1 MASKLSSSTL
11 VALCLAFSAAMFF
24 FGTGLSPVWPLLW
37 LAPIPVLWLAP
48 RVSGSSAFLVATAAF
63 ALGSLNEWA
72 YLALV
77 VPLWVSILN
86 AVGPACIFGL
96 AVLLFRNRL
105 LKGQAVQA
113 ALIVPAFWVAYEYVS
128 EAISVHGTV
137 GNLSYSQMNFLPILQ
152 IASVTGIWGIS
163 FSILIFGAGV
173 AALFSA
179 VSAKQRRL
187 LAIGL
192 AVYLF
197 CVFGYGYWRL
207 AATPKDSPTIKVG
220 LIASDDSMN
229 LVVPT
234 TEDAGYVFDRFGKQM
249 LSMASQGASQGIQLF
264 VLPEHSGPVTD
275 ASEPATDARFEQ
287 LAQQTHAFIAIG
299 VDRTMPKVSWNQER
313 LYAPNGT
320 LLATYDKH
328 HLLPHWEDQFKPA
341 TDRTSLSVPYGA
353 MCAGPDSKQ
362 PAQRTAVAA
371 ASGKW
376 GLEICKDMD
385 FPLLSRQ
392 YARDGVALM
401 VVPAWDF
408 SVDGWLHG
416 RMAIMRGVEGGFSI
430 ARSAKKSILYAT
442 DDRGRVI
449 AERDSGFVPFA
460 TVIATVPVRHDAT
473 IYSRFGDWFAWL
485 DLALLA
491 ILLGMPLIARD

>member
-1 MASKLSSSTL
+1 MDSKLSSSTT
-11 VALCLAFSAAMFF
+11 VTLCLACSAALFF
-24 FGTGLSPVWPLLW
+24 FGTGLAPLWSLLW
-37 LAPIPVLWLAP
+37 LAPIPALWLAA
-48 RVSGSSAFLVATAAF
+48 RVSASSAFLVAAAAF

-77 VPLWVSILN
+77 VPLWISILN
-86 AVGPACIFGL
+86 SVAPACIFGI
-96 AVLLFRNRL
+96 AVLLFRNRV
-105 LKGQAVQA
+105 LKGHVVQAV
-113 ALIVPAFWVAYEYVS
+113 LIVPALWVAYEYINA
-128 EAISVHGTV
+128 AISVHGTI
-137 GNLSYSQMNFLPILQ
+137 GNLGYSQMNFLPILQ

-163 FSILIFGAGV
+163 FSIFLFAATV

-179 VSAKQRRL
+179 GAAKQKRI
-187 LAIGL
+187 LAIATTAVL
-192 AVYLF
+192 A
-197 CVFGYGYWRL
+197 CVFGYGCWRL
-207 AATPKDSPTIKVG
+207 ASTPKDSPTIKVG

-234 TEDAGYVFDRFGKQM
+234 IEDAASAFDRYGKQM
-249 LSMASQGASQGIQLF
+249 QSMSSQGIQLF

-275 ASEPATDARFEQ
+275 ASEPETDARFEH
-287 LAQQTHAFIAIG
+287 LAQQTHAFIAVG
-299 VDRTMPKVSWNQER
+299 VDRIMPKVAWNQER

-328 HLLPHWEDQFKPA
+328 HLLPHWEDRFTPA
-341 TDRTSLSVPYGA
+341 VDRTALSVPYGA
-353 MCAGPDSKQ
+353 MCAGPDARQSSE
-362 PAQRTAVAA
+362 PTAVSA

-449 AERDSGFVPFA
+449 AERDTAFAPFA
-460 TVIATVPVRHDAT
+460 TVVATVPVRHDAT

-485 DLALLA
+485 NMALLA
-491 ILLGMPLIARD
+491 VLLGVPLITRD

>member
-1 MASKLSSSTL
+1 MVSKLSNNTL
-11 VALCLAFSAAMFF
+11 IVLCLSLSAALFF
-24 FGTGLSPVWPLLW
+24 FGTGLSPVWLFTW

-48 RVSGSSAFLVATAAF
+48 RLSASTAFLVAAAAF
-63 ALGSLNEWA
+63 ALGGLNEWS
-72 YLALV
+72 YLAV
-77 VPLWVSILN
+77 VIPLWLSILN
-86 AVGPACIFGL
+86 SVGPACIFGL
-96 AVLLFRNRL
+96 AVLLFRNRM
-105 LKGQAVQA
+105 LKGHAVQA
-113 ALIVPAFWVAYEYVS
+113 ALIYPAFWVAYEYIG
-128 EAISVHGTV
+128 ETLSVHGTI
-137 GNLSYSQMNFLPILQ
+137 GNLGYSQMNFLPILQ
-152 IASVTGIWGIS
+152 IAAVTGIWGIS
-163 FSILIFGAGV
+163 FSMFVFAAAI
-173 AALFSA
+173 AALFGPGLA
-179 VSAKQRRL
+179 RQQRV

-207 AATPKDSPTIKVG
+207 AATPKNSPAIKVG

-234 TEDAGYVFDRFGKQM
+234 PEDADYAFDRFGKQM
-249 LSMASQGASQGIQLF
+249 LSMAGQGIQLF

-275 ASEPATDARFEQ
+275 ASEHATDAKFEQ
-287 LAQQTHAFIAIG
+287 LAQEAHAFIAVG
-299 VDRTMPKVSWNQER
+299 VDRIMPKVAWNQER
-313 LYAPNGT
+313 LYAPDGT

-328 HLLPHWEDQFKPA
+328 HLLPHWEDRFTSA
-341 TDRTSLSVPYGA
+341 TERTSLSVPYGA
-353 MCAGPDSKQ
+353 MCAGPDAASSRH
-362 PAQRTAVAA
+362 AAVSAL
-371 ASGKW
+371 SGKW

-408 SVDGWLHG
+408 TVDGWLHG

-449 AERDSGFVPFA
+449 AERDTAFAPFA

-485 DLALLA
+485 DLALL
-491 ILLGMPLIARD
+491 LTLFGMPLIVRN

>member
-1 MASKLSSSTL
+1 MDLKLSNSTL
-11 VALCLAFSAAMFF
+11 VALCLTSSAALFF
-24 FGTGLSPVWPLLW
+24 FGTGLSPSWFLTW

-48 RVSGSSAFLVATAAF
+48 RVSASSAFLVAAAAF

-77 VPLWVSILN
+77 VPLRVSILN
-86 AVGPACIFGL
+86 SIGPACIFGV
-96 AVLLFRNRL
+96 AVLLFRNRV
-105 LKGQAVQA
+105 LKGHIVQA
-113 ALIVPAFWVAYEYVS
+113 ALIVPALWVAYEYVS
-128 EAISVHGTV
+128 AAISVHGTI
-137 GNLSYSQMNFLPILQ
+137 GNLGYSQMNSLPILQ

-163 FSILIFGAGV
+163 FSIFLFAATM
-173 AALFSA
+173 AALLSSDA
-179 VSAKQRRL
+179 ARQKRILV
-187 LAIGL
+187 IG
-192 AVYLF
+192 ATVYLVCF
-197 CVFGYGYWRL
+197 FGYGYWRL
-207 AATPKDSPTIKVG
+207 VSTPKDSPTIKVG

-229 LVVPT
+229 LIVPT
-234 TEDAGYVFDRFGKQM
+234 TEDAASAFDRFGRQIQ
-249 LSMASQGASQGIQLF
+249 SMSSQGIQLF

-287 LAQQTHAFIAIG
+287 LAQQTHAFIAVG
-299 VDRTMPKVSWNQER
+299 VDRIMPKVAWNQER
-313 LYAPNGT
+313 LYAPTGT

-328 HLLPHWEDQFKPA
+328 HLLPHLEDRFTPA
-341 TDRTSLSVPYGA
+341 TDRTALTVPYGA
-353 MCAGPDSKQ
+353 MCEGPDARHSS
-362 PAQRTAVAA
+362 QRTAVSA

-408 SVDGWLHG
+408 SLDGWLHG
-416 RMAIMRGVEGGFSI
+416 RMGIMRGVEGGFSI

-449 AERDSGFVPFA
+449 AERDTAFASFA
-460 TVIATVPVRHDAT
+460 TVVATVPVRHDAT

-485 DLALLA
+485 NLALLA

>member
-1 MASKLSSSTL
+1 MALKLSNTTL
-11 VALCLAFSAAMFF
+11 VVLSLAISAAMFF
-24 FGTGLSPVWPLLW
+24 FGTGLSPVWPFLW
-37 LAPIPVLWLAP
+37 LAAIPVLWLAP
-48 RVSGSSAFLVATAAF
+48 RLSASQAFLVAAAAF

-72 YLALV
+72 YLAAV

-86 AVGPACIFGL
+86 SVGPPCVFGL
-96 AVLLFRNRL
+96 AALLFRNRM
-105 LKGQAVQA
+105 LKGHVVQA
-113 ALIVPAFWVAYEYVS
+113 ALIVPAFLVAYEYVS
-128 EAISVHGTV
+128 EAISVHGTI
-137 GNLSYSQMNFLPILQ
+137 GNISYSQMNFLPILQ

-163 FSILIFGAGV
+163 FSILLFAAV
-173 AALFSA
+173 FAALFNP
-179 VSAKQRRL
+179 VSAKQKRT
-187 LAIGL
+187 LAISL
-192 AVYLF
+192 AAYLIF
-197 CVFGYGYWRL
+197 VLGYGFWRL
-207 AATPKDSPTIKVG
+207 VSTPEDSPVIKVA
-220 LIASDDSMN
+220 LIASDDSAN

-234 TEDAGYVFDRFGKQM
+234 ADDASYAFDRYGAQI
-249 LSMASQGASQGIQLF
+249 LSMASKSIQLF

-275 ASEPATDARFEQ
+275 ASEPVTDAKFEE
-287 LAQQTHAFIAIG
+287 LARQSHAFIAVG
-299 VDRTMPKVSWNQER
+299 VDRIMPKVARNQER

-328 HLLPHWEDQFKPA
+328 HLLPHWEDQFTPS
-341 TDRTSLSVPYGA
+341 TERTVLSVPYGA
-353 MCAGPDSKQ
+353 MCEGPDPKQ
-362 PAQRTAVAA
+362 SAQRTAVSA

-385 FPLLSRQ
+385 FPRLSRQ
-392 YARDGVALM
+392 YAREGVALM

-408 SVDGWLHG
+408 TVDGWLHG

-460 TVIATVPVRHDAT
+460 TVVAVVPVRHDAT

-485 DLALLA
+485 NLGLLA
-491 ILLGMPLIARD
+491 GLLGVPLITRH

>member
-1 MASKLSSSTL
+1 MDSKLNSSTI
-11 VALCLAFSAAMFF
+11 VALCLACSAALFF
-24 FGTGLSPVWPLLW
+24 FGTGLAPIWPLLW

-48 RVSGSSAFLVATAAF
+48 RASASSAFLVAGAAF

-86 AVGPACIFGL
+86 SVGPACIFGI
-96 AVLLFRNRL
+96 AVLLFRNRM
-105 LKGQAVQA
+105 LKGHVVQA
-113 ALIVPAFWVAYEYVS
+113 ALIVPALWVAYEYINA
-128 EAISVHGTV
+128 AISVHGTI
-137 GNLSYSQMNFLPILQ
+137 GNLSYSQMSFLHILQ
-152 IASVTGIWGIS
+152 IAAVTGIWGIS
-163 FSILIFGAGV
+163 FSIFLFAATV
-173 AALFSA
+173 AALISSGA
-179 VSAKQRRL
+179 AKQKSI
-187 LAIGL
+187 LAIATA
-192 AVYLF
+192 AVLV
-197 CVFGYGYWRL
+197 CVLGYGYWRL
-207 AATPKDSPTIKVG
+207 ASTPKDSPTIKVG

-234 TEDAGYVFDRFGKQM
+234 TEDAASAFDRFGKQM
-249 LSMASQGASQGIQLF
+249 QSMSSQGIQLF

-287 LAQQTHAFIAIG
+287 LAQQTHAFIAVG
-299 VDRTMPKVSWNQER
+299 VDRIMSKVAWNQER

-328 HLLPHWEDQFKPA
+328 HLLPHWEDRFTPA
-341 TDRTSLSVPYGA
+341 VDRTTLSVPYGA
-353 MCAGPDSKQ
+353 MCAGPDAGQSS
-362 PAQRTAVAA
+362 QRTAVSA

-408 SVDGWLHG
+408 SIDGWLHG
-416 RMAIMRGVEGGFSI
+416 RMGIMRGVEGGFSI

-442 DDRGRVI
+442 DDRGRII
-449 AERDSGFVPFA
+449 AERDTAFAPFA
-460 TVIATVPVRHDAT
+460 TVVATVPVHHDVT

-485 DLALLA
+485 NLALLT

>member
-1 MASKLSSSTL
+1 MALKLSDSTL
-11 VALCLAFSAAMFF
+11 IVLCLAFSAAMFF
-24 FGTGLSPVWPLLW
+24 FGTGLSPVWPILW
-37 LAPIPVLWLAP
+37 LAPIPVLWLSP
-48 RVSGSSAFLVATAAF
+48 RLSASSAFLIAAFAF

-77 VPLWVSILN
+77 VPLWVTTLN
-86 AVGPACIFGL
+86 TVGPACVFGL
-96 AVLLFRNRL
+96 AVLLFRSRIQ
-105 LKGQAVQA
+105 KGHAVQA
-113 ALIVPAFWVAYEYVS
+113 ALIVPVFWVAYEYLS
-128 EAISVHGTV
+128 EAISVHGTI

-163 FSILIFGAGV
+163 FSILLFAAAM
-173 AALFSA
+173 AALA
-179 VSAKQRRL
+179 GTAIAKQKRI

-192 AVYLF
+192 VVYLI
-197 CVFGYGYWRL
+197 CVLGYGQWRL
-207 AATPKDSPTIKVG
+207 ATAPKNSPTIKVG
-220 LIASDDSMN
+220 IIASDDSMN

-234 TEDAGYVFDRFGKQM
+234 TEDAVFAFDRYGKQM
-249 LSMASQGASQGIQLF
+249 LSMASQGIQLF

-275 ASEPATDARFEQ
+275 ASVAATDAKFEQ

-299 VDRTMPKVSWNQER
+299 VDRIMPKFAWNQER

-328 HLLPHWEDQFKPA
+328 HLLPHWEDQFRPS
-341 TDRTSLSVPYGA
+341 TYRTALSVPYGA
-353 MCAGPDSKQ
+353 MCAGPDAKQ
-362 PAQRTAVAA
+362 SANLSAVSA

-408 SVDGWLHG
+408 YVDGWLHG
-416 RMAIMRGVEGGFSI
+416 RMAIMRAVEGGFSI

-449 AERDSGFVPFA
+449 AERDTSFTPFA

-485 DLALLA
+485 NLAVLIL
-491 ILLGMPLIARD
+491 LLGMPLVARN